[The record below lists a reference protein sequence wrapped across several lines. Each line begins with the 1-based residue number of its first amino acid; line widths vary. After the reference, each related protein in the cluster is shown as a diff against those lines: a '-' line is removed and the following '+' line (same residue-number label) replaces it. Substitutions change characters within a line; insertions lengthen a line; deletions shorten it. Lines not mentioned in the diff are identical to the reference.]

1 MTWKE
6 FRRAT
11 VQITARNSAQP
22 GNICVDRRVTTPR
35 CIVNE
40 DSGMRNFVKTNKGT
54 QNTLL
59 HCQRIQRNC
68 SFEVTGQMAAPR
80 ARAQAQA
87 RARRRPTV
95 TLGVL
100 NSYHLPGFI
109 HGWLEGWPQHYIA
122 SLWTQYRYSCS
133 HSQYTV
139 YDMYIPLF
147 DELSQCLKQLSTY
160 A

>member
-22 GNICVDRRVTTPR
+22 GNVCVDRRVTTPR

-40 DSGMRNFVKTNKGT
+40 DSGMRNFVKTNRGT

-59 HCQRIQRNC
+59 NCQRIQRNC

-80 ARAQAQA
+80 ARAQA

-100 NSYHLPGFI
+100 HSYCMPGFI
-109 HGWLEGWPQHYIA
+109 QGWPQNYIA
-122 SLWTQYRYSCS
+122 SLWTQYRFVKISLHHLRNATYNINAAD
-133 HSQYTV
+133 V
-139 YDMYIPLF
+139 N
-147 DELSQCLKQLSTY
+147 LSAYWSM